1 MSTLADDSWSW
12 IGSDQPYLLR
22 NDNIQIM
29 LCLIDVSAHWHDA
42 ADAMR
47 IRLGGPRARC
57 VHDAVFRTPQKV
69 GAAAE
74 AVQHTAA
81 HDAGAVRVRVDVD
94 FDGRVHADDAEA
106 ADDLGRVGDLLRAQE
121 ELGVV
126 VLPLWGGLVGDS
138 CQRGGEGGAYA
149 VVEALEAIR

>member
-1 MSTLADDSWSW
+1 M
-12 IGSDQPYLLR
+12 LR
-22 NDNIQIM
+22 
-29 LCLIDVSAHWHDA
+29 LIDMRAHRHNA
-42 ADAMR
+42 ADTMR
-47 IRLGGPRARC
+47 VGLTWPRARC

-81 HDAGAVRVRVDVD
+81 HDAGAVGVGVDVD
-94 FDGRVHADDAEA
+94 FDGGIHSDHAKA